1 MQVQQKLR
9 SREKLFFKQCPNPK
23 VRAENCNLALGVELR
38 IHKARLQESA
48 RFDKPLTSLPA
59 VPSLPS
65 LTGKAIGLLETRFA
79 IGENCDMET
88 DSEKLV
94 TVGFDEDI
102 SGNAR
107 EKKKPSWK
115 TTKKPNRAT
124 QRYQRY
130 KTVIDLAVGRSR
142 FELDDIKSEFANENP
157 GFITRIV
164 NELEKKGWIVAEAT
178 PESKTKAYRWNSSR
192 SFSVSKWLDDKLFGT
207 QLKGSPEQERPR
219 EKLLSKGAEHL
230 ATSELIAILIR
241 CGLPG
246 ESAVVG
252 GQNVS
257 KAFDGRLEDLPSAG
271 RAELKDI
278 SRSVGMMAYCQ
289 IMAGVELG
297 RRVAA
302 LSDKKITNK
311 IGSSGEAIQF
321 CQAHFA
327 RLIVEGKQEEFH
339 IITLDTKNQVIDTHC
354 ITVGTLDASL
364 VHPREVFRA
373 AIKDAASSIILVH
386 NHPSGDPTPSRE
398 DIAVTQRLT
407 ESGKMI
413 GIDVLDHV
421 VLGRSGPISIQETI

>member
-1 MQVQQKLR
+1 
-9 SREKLFFKQCPNPK
+9 
-23 VRAENCNLALGVELR
+23 
-38 IHKARLQESA
+38 
-48 RFDKPLTSLPA
+48 
-59 VPSLPS
+59 
-65 LTGKAIGLLETRFA
+65 
-79 IGENCDMET
+79 MET
-88 DSEKLV
+88 DSKKLV
-94 TVGFDEDI
+94 VVN
-102 SGNAR
+102 SGLDSPDNSPPKKKSQRKPKQKA
-107 EKKKPSWK
+107 KKKP
-115 TTKKPNRAT
+115 KPNPAK

-130 KTVIDLAVGRSR
+130 KTVIDLAVGRSK
-142 FELDDIKSEFANENP
+142 FELDEIKSEFADENP

-164 NELEKKGWIVAEAT
+164 NELEQKGWIVAEAI
-178 PESKTKAYRWNSSR
+178 PESEPKPESESKTKAKKKPKAYRWNSTR
-192 SFSVSKWLDDKLFGT
+192 SFSVSKWLDEKLFGT
-207 QLKGSPEQERPR
+207 QLKESPEQERPR
-219 EKLLSKGAEHL
+219 EKLLAKGAQHL

-246 ESAVVG
+246 ESAIVG

-257 KAFDGRLEDLPSAG
+257 KAFDGRLEDLPLAG

-302 LSDKKITNK
+302 LSDKKITSK
-311 IGSSGEAIQF
+311 ICSSGEAIQF
-321 CQAHFA
+321 CEFHFA

-339 IITLDTKNQVIDTHC
+339 IVTLDTKNQVIDTHC

-386 NHPSGDPTPSRE
+386 NHPSGDATPSRE

-407 ESGKMI
+407 ESGKTL

-421 VLGRSGPISIQETI
+421 VLGRSGSVSIQETI